1 MINKLFKCTFIH
13 YSDIDGHY
21 SDIDGYLMC

>member
-13 YSDIDGHY
+13 LINQTYS
-21 SDIDGYLMC
+21 DGYLVC